1 MKHLHLDTEK
11 TIYVFYSGEL
21 IRTGAVHTLK
31 PGAESIEKL
40 ISHIDEEDKQI
51 IYSEEDKDGTL
62 FEIFYVLG
70 EKYVFVSLGSTK
82 LRYSYISFI
91 NK

>member
-1 MKHLHLDTEK
+1 MKHLHPDTE

-21 IRTGAVHTLK
+21 IRTDTVHTLK
-31 PGAESIEKL
+31 PGAESIETL

-51 IYSEEDKDGTL
+51 IYSEEDKDGTF
-62 FEIFYVLG
+62 FEVFYVIG